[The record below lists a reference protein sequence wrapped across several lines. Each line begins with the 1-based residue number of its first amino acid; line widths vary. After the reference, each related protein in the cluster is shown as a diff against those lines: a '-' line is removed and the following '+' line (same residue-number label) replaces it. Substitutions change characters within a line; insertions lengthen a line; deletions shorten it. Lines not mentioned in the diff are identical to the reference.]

1 VSSMFLKGY
10 KKFANNAGD
19 ALPGLVCLLLL
30 SAAFFLLEFLEI
42 AKICWFVGIGSCH
55 IFLEQQLSRSVA
67 PQPLGLSFR
76 SMKLNN
82 IVVDVTGVTG

>member
-1 VSSMFLKGY
+1 MFLKGY

-42 AKICWFVGIGSCH
+42 AKTLLVCRDWELPYILGATAITISCTAATGIKLQ
-55 IFLEQQLSRSVA
+55 LELE
-67 PQPLGLSFR
+67 
-76 SMKLNN
+76 K
-82 IVVDVTGVTG
+82 IE